1 MRTDCSHE
9 EKALP
14 GEMEGPESRPI
25 YEPDQNPLELAP
37 EEEAVF
43 RRMAELDAIPLEDF
57 ATVHR
62 SGALWDL
69 LPPTP

>member
-1 MRTDCSHE
+1 
-9 EKALP
+9 
-14 GEMEGPESRPI
+14 MEGPESRPI